1 MEPAYKRLRF
11 APTKKIANWSSLS
24 EKVQQIVVDK
34 MDCKTRCKFA
44 ICSNSSKTMA
54 YNSEN
59 YVYGIGVFNKYQ
71 DTVNIKV
78 YHAEDEL
85 SYQIMFKK
93 AGAITQVYNFG
104 SDDMLIWNEKNLK
117 MFQVKVLDKFP
128 FGEFNLLSTEKLEKV
143 SILCEDQ
150 GDDLLWHE
158 CVTVDMLSRVTKLV
172 ELHDASLQIE
182 DICKLRADKISL
194 YPASLSAEEV
204 NQFLKKWVNGELH
217 ENLRKF
223 HFKIDRYSVMN
234 NKELIEGL
242 RVFDFSHTPYFIMK
256 FSLRSL
262 ARPGKIAKIHNT
274 ENAFFMIIC
283 EDENPVAAD
292 LGIIPNIYDPSEPG
306 HLEMMLAHLN
316 GERELDNLGDMDNYF
331 EESDEEFDTFW

>member
-104 SDDMLIWNEKNLK
+104 SDDMLIWNEVRAGNFQTNAIKFINNFLEKFQKNLK

-217 ENLRKF
+217 ENLR
-223 HFKIDRYSVMN
+223 N
-234 NKELIEGL
+234 
-242 RVFDFSHTPYFIMK
+242 MK

-331 EESDEEFDTFW
+331 EESDEEFDTFLVNYV